1 MMSISFLKAKKN
13 ACVFIEF
20 GAGKKCQIAAPDECL
35 LHGMRDWN
43 ELGGKDV
50 PSLDLSATVDDA
62 EGAGADLLE
71 DVVVVVHALLGLD
84 VHRLRD
90 VLGVNVEHKLV
101 VVLDLAF
108 LTADLLSS
116 LGID

>member
-1 MMSISFLKAKKN
+1 
-13 ACVFIEF
+13 
-20 GAGKKCQIAAPDECL
+20 
-35 LHGMRDWN
+35 MRDWN

-90 VLGVNVEHKLV
+90 VLGVDVEDKLV